1 MYDNIGNVP
10 LLLQFSLGLC
20 TMLQSPQEIVVI
32 EMHQAT
38 TKWFSRSGFHEVVF
52 TKWFSR
58 SGFHEVVLHGL
69 MRCNTAWLN
78 CNPLLDF

>member
-58 SGFHEVVLHGL
+58 SGFA
-69 MRCNTAWLN
+69 R
-78 CNPLLDF
+78 LDALQYSMAEL